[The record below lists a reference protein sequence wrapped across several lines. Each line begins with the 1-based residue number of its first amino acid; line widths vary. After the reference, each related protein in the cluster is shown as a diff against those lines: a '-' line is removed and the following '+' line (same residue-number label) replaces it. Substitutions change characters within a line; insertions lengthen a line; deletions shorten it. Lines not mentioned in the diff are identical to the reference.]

1 MPPPATLYPN
11 GSGPFVVYSY
21 LLDIYRARKYDV
33 NIHGKYI
40 HRAKKIFQNIEILI
54 QRIRLNL
61 FKYDRFI
68 EQLVGYSL
76 FYFLCDA
83 LTYIRG
89 YRSTKLE
96 VENMIRGNLIL
107 RSHKK
112 LSFQKIFQY
121 FKIFSNIS
129 NFFPKFQKN

>member
-1 MPPPATLYPN
+1 MTVRIVSSVFGVLLFWDVLDVPLFYFVLPPAILYQN

-76 FYFLCDA
+76 
-83 LTYIRG
+83 
-89 YRSTKLE
+89 
-96 VENMIRGNLIL
+96 LIL
-107 RSHKK
+107 YVTHLRY
-112 LSFQKIFQY
+112 ITGY
-121 FKIFSNIS
+121 
-129 NFFPKFQKN
+129 